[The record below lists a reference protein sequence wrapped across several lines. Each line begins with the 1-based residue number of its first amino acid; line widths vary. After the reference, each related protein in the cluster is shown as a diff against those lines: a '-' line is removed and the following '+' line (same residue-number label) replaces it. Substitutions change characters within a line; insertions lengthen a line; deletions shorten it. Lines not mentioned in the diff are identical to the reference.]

1 MSILFSSIQN
11 TFNIIYS
18 FSSSSSYRSG
28 GYGDH
33 GGSFFQHATRADDK
47 LQSQERAEGAREAP
61 NFLHI
66 AGQTSLQTNFL
77 LYAGVS
83 EEQLNDPHPQQKH
96 PKNNNKQNNTM
107 LRNKQST
114 STTTAKTK
122 HSNVY
127 RKQSKDFKQTLTGV
141 HALLSLILTNHCC
154 PSVCLKLSLLLM

>member
-33 GGSFFQHATRADDK
+33 GGSFFQHATRADNK

-66 AGQTSLQTNFL
+66 AGQTSLQKNFL

-83 EEQLNDPHPQQKH
+83 EKQLNDPHPQQKT
-96 PKNNNKQNNTM
+96 PQKQQQQT
-107 LRNKQST
+107 KQHH
-114 STTTAKTK
+114 AKKQTK
-122 HSNVY
+122 HFYNNSNN
-127 RKQSKDFKQTLTGV
+127 SKNKTLKCV
-141 HALLSLILTNHCC
+141 
-154 PSVCLKLSLLLM
+154 